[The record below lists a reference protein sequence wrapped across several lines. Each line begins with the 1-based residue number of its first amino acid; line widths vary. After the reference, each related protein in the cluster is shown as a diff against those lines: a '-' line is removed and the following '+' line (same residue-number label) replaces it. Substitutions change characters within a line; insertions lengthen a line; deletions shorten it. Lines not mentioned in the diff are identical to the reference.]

1 MTVDTSDGYLQPEL
15 LGGGM
20 SRVYRAV
27 RRRDG
32 RVVAV
37 KSVGLASDDVAR
49 AERRGAELQR
59 QFHAVEPRV
68 PDVLEIR
75 AGTHELLIEMEYID
89 GEDLSTVLRSRGR
102 FAPNDAVEVAAAL
115 ADVLDRAHRFIA
127 SADGETF
134 RGIVHG
140 DLKPRNIRVCALA
153 EACHDDARSLAAR
166 VRVLDFGVA
175 KGIRGAAGETRN
187 VFGSA
192 PYMSP
197 ERLIDGHVSTTSD
210 CWSLGV
216 VLCELL
222 TGAAPYH
229 GSERDVL
236 RQIESGPPALP
247 SDCPADL
254 IAIVHRL
261 LARDLSARTT
271 SAGDARDALLRWRET
286 TRRTEPV
293 GTGGAAGLLDANP
306 TRRTEAGIGQAP
318 TMPVSGAR
326 PLPTFP
332 GIPPLTAT
340 AEAIPGGETRRTQPQ
355 PADPALAIPPI
366 PPPVWASVPPP
377 PVPVPSGPIAPTGA
391 PNGATGATD
400 TTGAI
405 APRRKRWRLARVAGA
420 IAIWFV
426 LWTMWQVGSE
436 MRIWNESDL
445 LGRRVHAAEPEAL
458 DAAIATYSSLA
469 ERSSFGFGLWPA
481 RQPLREALAMHVDR
495 VILDFRQREPT
506 VREMQWKQARTWA
519 AKALELGADDSLR
532 ARYLLCDAH
541 AKRIDGDAAMSRGQI
556 DRANRLLNEADSQF
570 REAARLSRSNPDAW
584 LGLLRLHAGTRGDP
598 ELAQADLNEA
608 ARRGWTPGPRDY
620 FLIGEAT
627 RSRAEA
633 LEKGCDERRTG
644 EQVKECLTQARELQ
658 KKAIEWYDKAQG
670 LSIAARGGTQS
681 QRAVDRL
688 DARIEVLDE
697 STLKGLGLDLL
708 KLAVQTAVK
717 QAEKHAEAKAPTQA
731 RPVPPPAAG
740 TPPTA
745 GTPPK
750 AADAQASKP

>member
-1 MTVDTSDGYLQPEL
+1 MTVDTSAGYLQPEL

-20 SRVYRAV
+20 SRVYRAI

-68 PDVLEIR
+68 PDVLEIS
-75 AGTHELLIEMEYID
+75 AGAHELLIEMEYID

-115 ADVLDRAHRFIA
+115 ADVLDRAHQFVA
-127 SADGETF
+127 TADGETF

-153 EACHDDARSLAAR
+153 EACHDDARTLAAR

-175 KGIRGAAGETRN
+175 KGIRGGAGETRN

-222 TGAAPYH
+222 TGTPPYH

-247 SDCPADL
+247 PDCPADL
-254 IAIVHRL
+254 VAIVHRL
-261 LARDLSARTT
+261 LARDLPARMT
-271 SAGDARDALLRWRET
+271 SAGEARDALLRWRET

-293 GTGGAAGLLDANP
+293 GTGGAGALLDANP
-306 TRRTEAGIGQAP
+306 TRRTDAGIAQAP

-326 PLPTFP
+326 TLPTFP
-332 GIPPLTAT
+332 GIPPLVAT
-340 AEAIPGGETRRTQPQ
+340 AEAVTGGETRRTQPQ
-355 PADPALAIPPI
+355 PADPSPAIPPI
-366 PPPVWASVPPP
+366 PPPIWASVPPP
-377 PVPVPSGPIAPTGA
+377 PPVPLPSGPIVPTGA
-391 PNGATGATD
+391 AD
-400 TTGAI
+400 TTGAV
-405 APRRKRWRLARVAGA
+405 APRRKRWRVARVAGA

-458 DAAIATYSSLA
+458 DAAVATYSSLA
-469 ERSSFGFGLWPA
+469 ERSALGFGLWPA

-506 VREMQWKQARTWA
+506 VREMQWKQARAWA
-519 AKALELGADDSLR
+519 AKALELGGDDSLR

-541 AKRIDGDAAMSRGQI
+541 AKRIDGDAAMSRGQV

-627 RSRAEA
+627 RTRAEA

-644 EQVKECLTQARELQ
+644 ELVKECLTQARTLQ
-658 KKAIEWYDKAQG
+658 KKAIEWYDKAEG

-681 QRAVDRL
+681 QKAVERL

-697 STLKGLGLDLL
+697 SSLKGLGLDLL
-708 KLAVQTAVK
+708 KMAVETAV
-717 QAEKHAEAKAPTQA
+717 KHAEAKAGAQA
-731 RPVPPPAAG
+731 KAGGAPAMPGPPAKAG
-740 TPPTA
+740 
-745 GTPPK
+745 
-750 AADAQASKP
+750 DAQASKP

>member
-1 MTVDTSDGYLQPEL
+1 MTVDAVEGYLHPEL

-49 AERRGAELQR
+49 AECRGAELQR

-75 AGTHELLIEMEYID
+75 AGAHELLIEMEYID

-115 ADVLDRAHRFIA
+115 ADVLDRAHQFVA
-127 SADGETF
+127 AADGETF
-134 RGIVHG
+134 LGIVHG

-153 EACHDDARSLAAR
+153 EACDGDPRTLAAR

-175 KGIRGAAGETRN
+175 KGIRGGAGETRN

-197 ERLIDGHVSTTSD
+197 ERLLDGHVSTTSD

-222 TGAAPYH
+222 TGTAPYH

-254 IAIVHRL
+254 VTIVHRL
-261 LARDLSARTT
+261 LARDLTQRTISA
-271 SAGDARDALLRWRET
+271 AEARDALLRWRET
-286 TRRTEPV
+286 TRRTEPI

-306 TRRTEAGIGQAP
+306 TRRTEAGIAQAP

-332 GIPPLTAT
+332 GVPPLVTT
-340 AEAIPGGETRRTQPQ
+340 AEAVPGGETRRTQPQ
-355 PADPALAIPPI
+355 PADPPAIPPI
-366 PPPVWASVPPP
+366 PPPVWALVPPPP

-391 PNGATGATD
+391 ITGTTAATG
-400 TTGAI
+400 GI
-405 APRRKRWRLARVAGA
+405 APRRRRWRLARVAGA
-420 IAIWFV
+420 IAIWVV
-426 LWTMWQVGSE
+426 LWTMWQVGGE
-436 MRIWNESDL
+436 MRIWNESEL

-458 DAAIATYSSLA
+458 DAAVETYSSLA
-469 ERSSFGFGLWPA
+469 DRSSLGFGLWPA

-495 VILDFRQREPT
+495 VILDFRQPEPT
-506 VREMQWKQARTWA
+506 VREMQWKQARAWA

-532 ARYLLCDAH
+532 ARFLLCDAH

-570 REAARLSRSNPDAW
+570 REAARLSRGNPDAW

-598 ELAQADLNEA
+598 DLAQADLNEA

-620 FLIGEAT
+620 FLIGEASRT
-627 RSRAEA
+627 RAET
-633 LEKGCDERRTG
+633 LEKGCDDRRTG
-644 EQVKECLTQARELQ
+644 ELVKECLAQARTLQ
-658 KKAIEWYDKAQG
+658 KKAIEWYDKAEG
-670 LSIAARGGTQS
+670 LSIATRGGTQS
-681 QRAVDRL
+681 QKAVERL

-697 STLKGLGLDLL
+697 SSLKGLGLDLL
-708 KLAVQTAVK
+708 KLAVETAVK
-717 QAEKHAEAKAPTQA
+717 HAEGKAAPLAK
-731 RPVPPPAAG
+731 AG

-745 GTPPK
+745 DTPPK